1 MLESVIQILKNY
13 CGYTKNNSSKEGLL
27 ALD

>member
-27 ALD
+27 A